1 MREKR
6 SFLRFVKLLKI
17 RYLLSGGTGNWQKC
31 AIIDVS
37 RSGMKIRFHEGI
49 DVDSTIFFVLTVPG
63 EDVPINLKGT
73 LRRIEGKV
81 RDFIGGVELTERLD
95 DETFIKIMNGY
106 NASPEKIETGSSKE
120 IIEDAHT
127 PTQKTIA
134 ALFSK
139 QPLNNY
145 SCKHVFSFLGS
156 SVSLFSLVLFLS
168 LPVLF
173 LMVTGYFSGKPSD
186 GDLEKKEK
194 VLQLK
199 EVLSPTN
206 SESIVSREHT
216 IDLLDNP
223 YEATLTKLTTSSTRA
238 LKEEGGNLYFLA
250 LKHYQRA
257 DETLFDLILQANP
270 ALTDIRQIHDDQKII
285 LPVITA
291 ESYIKNITDGNYRVH
306 VGTFETMDLV
316 GIYSDKVIYLEKS
329 IVIQPH
335 RFSSKDIWYRVL
347 LGNFTSK
354 EKALKAVRAL
364 NKKGIIYIPP
374 AVTAES

>member
-1 MREKR
+1 
-6 SFLRFVKLLKI
+6 
-17 RYLLSGGTGNWQKC
+17 
-31 AIIDVS
+31 
-37 RSGMKIRFHEGI
+37 
-49 DVDSTIFFVLTVPG
+49 
-63 EDVPINLKGT
+63 
-73 LRRIEGKV
+73 
-81 RDFIGGVELTERLD
+81 
-95 DETFIKIMNGY
+95 
-106 NASPEKIETGSSKE
+106 
-120 IIEDAHT
+120 
-127 PTQKTIA
+127 
-134 ALFSK
+134 
-139 QPLNNY
+139 
-145 SCKHVFSFLGS
+145 
-156 SVSLFSLVLFLS
+156 
-168 LPVLF
+168 
-173 LMVTGYFSGKPSD
+173 MVTGYFSGKPSN
-186 GDLEKKEK
+186 GDLDKKEE
-194 VLQLK
+194 VVQLK

-206 SESIVSREHT
+206 SGSIVSGEHT
-216 IDLLDNP
+216 IDLIDNP
-223 YEATLTKLTTSSTRA
+223 SMQHEATLPKLTTSSTRA

-250 LKHYQRA
+250 LKHYQWA

-335 RFSSKDIWYRVL
+335 RFSSQDIWYRVL